1 MIILAEI
8 IFSVLLFGIP
18 TLSLVLFF
26 ISLYRYVSA
35 KRKNKRTPDTF
46 SEAEMGERKMM
57 LVIFSVV
64 TGVLLSILI
73 GLTVLL
79 YLAVAFM

>member
-1 MIILAEI
+1 MADMI
-8 IFSVLLFGIP
+8 FGVLLFGVP
-18 TLSLVLFF
+18 MLSLALFF

-35 KRKNKRTPDTF
+35 KRKNKRTPDAF
-46 SEAEMGERKMM
+46 SEAEIGARKMM

-64 TGVLLSILI
+64 TGVLLAILI

-79 YLAVAFM
+79 CLAVAFM

>member
-1 MIILAEI
+1 MADMI
-8 IFSVLLFGIP
+8 FGVLLFGVP
-18 TLSLVLFF
+18 TLSLALFF

-35 KRKNKRTPDTF
+35 KRKNKRTPDAF
-46 SEAEMGERKMM
+46 SEAEIGARKMM

-64 TGVLLSILI
+64 SGVLLSILI

-79 YLAVAFM
+79 CLAVAFM

>member
-1 MIILAEI
+1 MAEI

-46 SEAEMGERKMM
+46 SEAEMGREK
-57 LVIFSVV
+57 
-64 TGVLLSILI
+64 
-73 GLTVLL
+73 
-79 YLAVAFM
+79 

>member
-1 MIILAEI
+1 MAEI

-46 SEAEMGERKMM
+46 SEAEIGARKMM
-57 LVIFSVV
+57 LVIFSVI
-64 TGVLLSILI
+64 TGVLLAILI

>member
-1 MIILAEI
+1 MADMI
-8 IFSVLLFGIP
+8 FGVLLFGVP
-18 TLSLVLFF
+18 TLSLALFF

-35 KRKNKRTPDTF
+35 KRKNKRTPGTF
-46 SEAEMGERKMM
+46 SEAEIGARKMM
-57 LVIFSVV
+57 LVIFSVI

-79 YLAVAFM
+79 CLAVAFM